1 MKCACFG
8 ASFIPIFVP
17 VTLAGVLQDEPD
29 PLLQRGIEKGQA
41 MVGRTAFEERYGF
54 RRDQVRLGNWRM
66 TPFSAWAFQNVG
78 ELVPSAHV
86 WGGTGE
92 ADAPLDPAGLVA
104 ETVSLPGGKE
114 RIGDF
119 LARSHAD
126 ALTVMKA
133 GTFVADWFA
142 PTMDAGNRHIA
153 FSISK
158 SIVAVVAGALQE
170 DGLLDPQAPV
180 THYVP
185 EAAGSA
191 YGDAT
196 VQHVLDMVV
205 AIDIDEAYLDQ
216 NSPFGRYRKAML
228 WNPGGGEE
236 GLAEFLCTLQRLPGD
251 HGDIFRYR
259 SPNTDMLGVIL
270 ERASGRRMPDFLR
283 EKVFAPLGARGA
295 VSITVDREG
304 TCRSSAGI
312 SLTPRDLARVGEMM
326 RQGGVAAGRRLV
338 SEAWV
343 ADTIGGGSKD
353 AWDKSDFHGLFPKGR
368 YRNKW
373 YQTGEGAYC
382 GIGIHGQWL
391 YIDPARE
398 TVIVRMSSQPDP
410 VTDPFDRDNIAFLAA
425 LSRMV

>member
-1 MKCACFG
+1 
-8 ASFIPIFVP
+8 
-17 VTLAGVLQDEPD
+17 
-29 PLLQRGIEKGQA
+29 

-196 VQHVLDMVV
+196 VRHVLDMVV

-270 ERASGRRMPDFLR
+270 ERASGRRMPDLLR

>member
-1 MKCACFG
+1 
-8 ASFIPIFVP
+8 
-17 VTLAGVLQDEPD
+17 
-29 PLLQRGIEKGQA
+29 

-185 EAAGSA
+185 ETAGSA

-236 GLAEFLCTLQRLPGD
+236 GLAEFLCTLQPLPGD

-270 ERASGRRMPDFLR
+270 ERASGHRMPDLLR
-283 EKVFAPLGARGA
+283 EKLFAPLGARGA

>member
-1 MKCACFG
+1 
-8 ASFIPIFVP
+8 
-17 VTLAGVLQDEPD
+17 
-29 PLLQRGIEKGQA
+29 
-41 MVGRTAFEERYGF
+41 MVGMTAFEERYGF
-54 RRDQVRLGNWRM
+54 RRDAVRLGNWRLA
-66 TPFSAWAFQNVG
+66 PFSRWAFQHVG

-86 WGGTGE
+86 WDGAGGE
-92 ADAPLDPAGLVA
+92 DAPCDPAGLVA
-104 ETVSLPGGKE
+104 ETVSLPEGREG
-114 RIGDF
+114 IADF

-126 ALTVMKA
+126 ALVVMKA
-133 GTFVADWFA
+133 GKFVADWCA

-170 DGLLDPQAPV
+170 DGLLDPNAPV
-180 THYVP
+180 TRYVP

-205 AIDIDEAYLDQ
+205 AIDIDEAYLDP

-236 GLAEFLCTLQRLPGD
+236 GLAEFLCTLRRLPGD
-251 HGDIFRYR
+251 HGEVFRYR

-270 ERASGRRMPDFLR
+270 ERASGRRMPDLLR

-304 TCRSSAGI
+304 TSRASAGI
-312 SLTPRDLARVGEMM
+312 SLTPRDLARLGEMV
-326 RQGGVAAGRRLV
+326 RQGGVAEGRRLV
-338 SEAWV
+338 SEAWIT
-343 ADTIGGGSKD
+343 DTIGGGSKE
-353 AWDKSDFHGLFPKGR
+353 AWDRSDFHSLFPKGR

-391 YIDPARE
+391 YIDPATE
-398 TVIVRMSSQPDP
+398 TVIVRMSCQPEP
-410 VTDPFDRDNIAFLAA
+410 VTDAFDRDNIAFLAQ

>member
-1 MKCACFG
+1 
-8 ASFIPIFVP
+8 
-17 VTLAGVLQDEPD
+17 
-29 PLLQRGIEKGQA
+29 

-270 ERASGRRMPDFLR
+270 ERASGRRMPDLLR

-326 RQGGVAAGRRLV
+326 RQGGVAEGRRLV